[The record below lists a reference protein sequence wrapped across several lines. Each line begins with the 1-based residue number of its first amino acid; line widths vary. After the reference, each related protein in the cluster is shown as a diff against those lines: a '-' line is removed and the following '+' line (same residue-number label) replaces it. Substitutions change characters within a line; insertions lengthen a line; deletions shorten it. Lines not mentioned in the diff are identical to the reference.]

1 MSPFSRPT
9 PRRPN
14 TQSMEVPFAQITE
27 IYKSVQGESTYAG
40 LPCVFVRLTGC
51 NLRCSWCDSEY
62 TFSGGHR
69 MDLESV
75 LAEVEKLSP
84 GGGLVEITGGEPML
98 QEREV
103 VPLMQRLLNDHYK
116 VLLETSG
123 ERPLE
128 QVPADVIKIVDVKCP
143 DSGEADTFCME
154 NLETLSGHDEIKFVL
169 STRADYEFAREF
181 TRRHNLGERVNA
193 VLFSPAFRKDA
204 TGARDSSHCLLDPQ
218 ELAEWMLADDV
229 PARLGLQLHKFI
241 WDPAVKGV

>member
-1 MSPFSRPT
+1 M
-9 PRRPN
+9 
-14 TQSMEVPFAQITE
+14 QITE
-27 IYKSVQGESTYAG
+27 IYKSLQGESTYAG

-62 TFSGGHR
+62 TFQGGHK
-69 MDLESV
+69 MT
-75 LAEVEKLSP
+75 AEQVWDEVRRLSP
-84 GGGLVEITGGEPML
+84 NGGLVEITGGEPML
-98 QEREV
+98 QERELL
-103 VPLMQRLLNDHYK
+103 PLIRQLLDTGYQ

-128 QVPADVIKIVDVKCP
+128 RVPAGVIKIVDVKCP
-143 DSGEADTFCME
+143 NSGEAGTFHIE
-154 NLETLSGHDEIKFVL
+154 NLEILTPHDEVKFVL
-169 STRADYEFAREF
+169 SGRVDYEFARDF
-181 TRRHNLGERVNA
+181 THRHRLAERVHA